1 LRRFCNLRKS
11 GERLAS
17 SGVREAG
24 TGNGSRGTGGGKSE
38 ARKRFVTMLDLCRSE
53 RQRVL
58 KVDFR
63 RREDFSMS
71 YLRHLIACATLCAAG
86 SSAFGQPTAAITP
99 IEYRVAGVVRDGR
112 GNPLDNAEI
121 TLLSGGVI
129 RLVVQSAA
137 NGQFTLGDFSPGK
150 ATLQIRHIGY
160 EQLNMNI
167 NIGADKKA
175 TFTEVVLEEVPQKLE
190 EVLVKADEKG
200 RLREF
205 AEHKA
210 VPNNFGH
217 YFDRSDIR
225 KRNPTYASEMFRT
238 IGGVQIQASSF
249 GGNAVRIRGCR
260 PLLWMDGQRIPGAE
274 LDEVARPS
282 DIAGMEFYPSNA
294 GIPAEFMDRN
304 NGACGIIVVWS
315 KSQ

>member
-1 LRRFCNLRKS
+1 MTS
-11 GERLAS
+11 
-17 SGVREAG
+17 AG
-24 TGNGSRGTGGGKSE
+24 PNDSVKEVSFSPAPRN
-38 ARKRFVTMLDLCRSE
+38 FV
-53 RQRVL
+53 
-58 KVDFR
+58 
-63 RREDFSMS
+63 MS
-71 YLRHLIACATLCAAG
+71 YFRPLITCVTLCVAG
-86 SSAFGQPTAAITP
+86 SFAFAQPPAAVSP
-99 IEYRVAGVVRDGR
+99 IEYNVGGVVRDGR
-112 GNPLDNAEI
+112 GNPLDNAEVA
-121 TLLSGGVI
+121 LLSGGII

-137 NGQFTLGDFSPGK
+137 NGQFTLGNFSAGK

-167 NIGADKKA
+167 NIGADRKP
-175 TFTEVVLEEVPQKLE
+175 TFTEIVLEEVPQKLE
-190 EVLVKADEKG
+190 EVLVKSDEKG

-225 KRNPTYASEMFRT
+225 KKNPTYASEMLRT
-238 IGGVQIQASSF
+238 VGGVQIQASSF

-282 DIAGMEFYPSNA
+282 DIAGMEFYASNA